1 MLFLDEFKRVIDA
14 KQRLTIPPEVRGVL
28 SFWEHGSAFVAAPG
42 SKNLALYPEPLFK
55 KIAEQITKTQDLQT
69 QRSIFS
75 QSARVP
81 MDSANRVRIP
91 DRLLKKYALSS
102 KVVLVGMG
110 DHLEVFEAKRWALK
124 QEQFEP
130 VTDEIW
136 EQARQ
141 NVDWDQMN
149 GNES

>member
-1 MLFLDEFKRVIDA
+1 
-14 KQRLTIPPEVRGVL
+14 
-28 SFWEHGSAFVAAPG
+28 
-42 SKNLALYPEPLFK
+42 
-55 KIAEQITKTQDLQT
+55 
-69 QRSIFS
+69 
-75 QSARVP
+75 

-141 NVDWDQMN
+141 NVDWNQAD

>member
-14 KQRLTIPPEVRGVL
+14 KQRLTIPTEVRDVMN
-28 SFWEHGSAFVAAPG
+28 FWKHGSTFVAAPG
-42 SKNLALYPEPLFK
+42 SRNLALYPEPVFK
-55 KIAEQITKTQDLQT
+55 KIAEQISKKEDLET

-75 QSARVP
+75 QSSRVP

-91 DRLLKKYALSS
+91 ERLLRKYGLSG
-102 KVVLVGMG
+102 KVVLVGLG
-110 DHLEVFEAKRWALK
+110 DHLEVFEAKWWTSK

-141 NVDWDQMN
+141 NVDWNQTD

>member
-1 MLFLDEFKRVIDA
+1 
-14 KQRLTIPPEVRGVL
+14 
-28 SFWEHGSAFVAAPG
+28 
-42 SKNLALYPEPLFK
+42 
-55 KIAEQITKTQDLQT
+55 
-69 QRSIFS
+69 
-75 QSARVP
+75 
-81 MDSANRVRIP
+81 
-91 DRLLKKYALSS
+91 
-102 KVVLVGMG
+102 MG